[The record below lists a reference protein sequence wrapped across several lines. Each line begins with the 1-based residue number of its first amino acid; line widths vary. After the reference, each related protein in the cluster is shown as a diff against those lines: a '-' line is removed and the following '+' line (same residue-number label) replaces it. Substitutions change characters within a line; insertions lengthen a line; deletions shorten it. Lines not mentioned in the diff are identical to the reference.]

1 MYRYVIKRLLLMIP
15 VIIGVSFLVFF
26 IMDMAP
32 GDAVDVSAPEGAT
45 AEDLEAIRHDLG
57 LDKPVVVRYIDYMA
71 GMLHG
76 DLGVSYIS
84 KTDVFQTYVEKLPAT
99 IKLSFASI
107 LISVIL
113 SVPLGIYSATRQGTI
128 QDNIS
133 MAFAMIG
140 LAMPHFWLGLL
151 LIIVFSLKLQWFPSG
166 GDQTLSSIVLPAI
179 TIGTGLMATLTRTT
193 RSSMLDVLKQEY
205 LRTAR
210 AKGIPEKVVVM
221 SHALRN
227 ALIPIITII
236 GTQLAGVLGGS
247 VLTETVF
254 AWPGVGRL
262 IVDSLNMRDTPL
274 VTGSIIMTTIL
285 LSFVLLL
292 VDLLYAA
299 VDPRIKAQYTTS
311 KRGKKKHE

>member
-1 MYRYVIKRLLLMIP
+1 MHRYIIKRLLLMIP

-26 IMDMAP
+26 IMDLAP
-32 GDAVDVSAPEGAT
+32 GDAVDILAPEGAT

-57 LDKPVVVRYIDYMA
+57 LDQLVIVRYVKYMG

-76 DLGVSYIS
+76 DMGVSYVS
-84 KTDVFQTYVEKLPAT
+84 KTDVFDTYMEKLPAT

-107 LISVIL
+107 LVSILL
-113 SVPLGIYSATRQGTI
+113 SVPLGIYSATRQGTV

-133 MAFAMIG
+133 MIVAMIG
-140 LAMPHFWLGLL
+140 LSMPNFWLGLL
-151 LIIVFSLKLQWFPSG
+151 LIIVFSLNLGWFPSG

-193 RSSMLDVLKQEY
+193 RSSLLDVLKQEY

-210 AKGIPEKVVVM
+210 AKGIPEKIVIT

-285 LSFVLLL
+285 LSIILLL
-292 VDLLYAA
+292 VDLLYAV
-299 VDPRIKAQYTTS
+299 VDPRIKAQYVA
-311 KRGKKKHE
+311 KRGKKKHG

>member
-32 GDAVDVSAPEGAT
+32 GDAVDVLAPEGAT

-227 ALIPIITII
+227 ALIPTTTVI
-236 GTQLAGVLGGS
+236 GLQMGGMLGGS
-247 VLTETVF
+247 VLTESVF
-254 AWPGVGRL
+254 AWPGIGRYMVQSIQGRDIPSVMGCIIIFAISFAL
-262 IVDSLNMRDTPL
+262 IN
-274 VTGSIIMTTIL
+274 
-285 LSFVLLL
+285 LL
-292 VDLLYAA
+292 VDLIYGFI
-299 VDPRIKAQYTTS
+299 DPRIKAQY
-311 KRGKKKHE
+311 K

>member
-32 GDAVDVSAPEGAT
+32 GDAVDVLAPEGAT

-71 GMLHG
+71 GMLRG

-151 LIIVFSLKLQWFPSG
+151 LIIVFSDAVIYRIACDYDWNRLD
-166 GDQTLSSIVLPAI
+166 GDA
-179 TIGTGLMATLTRTT
+179 
-193 RSSMLDVLKQEY
+193 DED
-205 LRTAR
+205 
-210 AKGIPEKVVVM
+210 
-221 SHALRN
+221 N
-227 ALIPIITII
+227 
-236 GTQLAGVLGGS
+236 
-247 VLTETVF
+247 TVF
-254 AWPGVGRL
+254 DAG
-262 IVDSLNMRDTPL
+262 
-274 VTGSIIMTTIL
+274 
-285 LSFVLLL
+285 
-292 VDLLYAA
+292 
-299 VDPRIKAQYTTS
+299 RIKTGVFENGKSEGNTGESSSYVACIEKCPDPNYYNYRNTACRRIRRKCFDGNGICLAWCWS
-311 KRGKKKHE
+311 SDRGFS

>member
-15 VIIGVSFLVFF
+15 VIIGVSLLVFC

-32 GDAVDVSAPEGAT
+32 GDAVDLMAPEGAT
-45 AEDLEAIRHDLG
+45 AEDLEVIRHELG
-57 LDKPVVVRYIDYMA
+57 LDRPVLIRYIEYMG

-76 DLGVSYIS
+76 DMGTSYVS
-84 KTDVFQTYVEKLPAT
+84 KTDVFDTYMEKLPAT

-107 LISVIL
+107 FVSILIA
-113 SVPLGIYSATRQGTI
+113 VPLGIYAATKQGTI

-133 MAFAMIG
+133 MIFAMVG
-140 LAMPHFWLGLL
+140 LSMPNFWLGLL
-151 LIIVFSLKLQWFPSG
+151 LIIAFSLKLHWFPSG
-166 GDQTLSSIVLPAI
+166 GDETALSIVLPAL
-179 TIGTGLMATLTRTT
+179 TIATGLVATLTRTT

-285 LSFVLLL
+285 LSIVLLL
-292 VDLLYAA
+292 VDLLYAV
-299 VDPRIKAQYTTS
+299 VDPRIKAQYTT
-311 KRGKKKHE
+311 KRGKKKHG

>member
-15 VIIGVSFLVFF
+15 VIIGVSFLIFV

-32 GDAVDVSAPEGAT
+32 GDAVDLMAPEGAT
-45 AEDLEAIRHDLG
+45 AEDLAAIRHDLG
-57 LDKPVVVRYIDYMA
+57 LDQPVVIRYVKYMG

-76 DLGVSYIS
+76 DLGVSYVS
-84 KTDVFQTYVEKLPAT
+84 KTDVFDTYMQKLPAT

-107 LISVIL
+107 LVSVIL
-113 SVPLGIYSATRQGTI
+113 SVPLGIYAATRQGSI

-133 MAFAMIG
+133 MILAMIG
-140 LAMPHFWLGLL
+140 LSMPNFWLGLL
-151 LIIVFSLKLQWFPSG
+151 LIIAFSLKLGWFPSG
-166 GDQTLSSIVLPAI
+166 GDQTLSSLVLPAI

-193 RSSMLDVLKQEY
+193 RSSMLDVLRQEY

-210 AKGIPEKVVVM
+210 AKGVPEKIVVT

-285 LSFVLLL
+285 LSIILLL
-292 VDLLYAA
+292 VDLLYAV
-299 VDPRIKAQYTTS
+299 VDPRIKAQYVT
-311 KRGKKKHE
+311 KRGKKKNG

>member
-1 MYRYVIKRLLLMIP
+1 MIP

-32 GDAVDVSAPEGAT
+32 GDAVDVLAPEGAT

-76 DLGVSYIS
+76 DLRVSYIS

-166 GDQTLSSIVLPAI
+166 GDETLSSIVLPAI

>member
-32 GDAVDVSAPEGAT
+32 GDAVDVLAPEGAT

-166 GDQTLSSIVLPAI
+166 GDETLSSIVLPAI
-179 TIGTGLMATLTRTT
+179 TIGTGLMTTLTRTT

>member
-32 GDAVDVSAPEGAT
+32 GDAVDVLAPKGAT

>member
-32 GDAVDVSAPEGAT
+32 GDAVDVLAPEGAT

-254 AWPGVGRL
+254 AGPGVVRL
-262 IVDSLNMRDTPL
+262 IVGSLNVRDTPL

>member
-32 GDAVDVSAPEGAT
+32 GDAVDVLAPEGAT

-179 TIGTGLMATLTRTT
+179 TIGTGLMPTLTRTT

>member
-1 MYRYVIKRLLLMIP
+1 MHRYIIKRLFLMIP

-32 GDAVDVSAPEGAT
+32 GDAVDLMAPEGAT
-45 AEDLEAIRHDLG
+45 AEDLDAIRHELG
-57 LDKPVVVRYIDYMA
+57 LDQPVVIRYVKYMS
-71 GMLHG
+71 GMLRG
-76 DLGVSYIS
+76 DMGVSYVS
-84 KTDVFQTYVEKLPAT
+84 KTDVFDTYMEKLPAT

-107 LISVIL
+107 LVSVLL
-113 SVPLGIYSATRQGTI
+113 SVPLGIYSATKQGPL

-133 MAFAMIG
+133 MVLAMIG
-140 LAMPHFWLGLL
+140 LSMPNFWLGLL
-151 LIIVFSLKLQWFPSG
+151 LIIAFSLKLHMFPSG
-166 GDQTLSSIVLPAI
+166 GDETLSSIVLPAL

-210 AKGIPEKVVVM
+210 AKGIPEKIVVM

-285 LSFVLLL
+285 LSIVLLL
-292 VDLLYAA
+292 VDLLYAV
-299 VDPRIKAQYTTS
+299 VDPRIKAQYIT
-311 KRGKKKHE
+311 KRGKRKHG